1 MKKLEKM
8 FEKITDIKKRNKQIL
23 KAIDK
28 GYSQHRIAKVLG
40 LSQQTVYGAIKRSRG

>member
-8 FEKITDIKKRNKQIL
+8 FKKITDIKKRNKQIL
-23 KAIDK
+23 KVIDK

-40 LSQQTVYGAIKRSRG
+40 ISQQAVYGVIKRSRG